1 MNAINTQA
9 VPQFD
14 IIELDQADHQEL
26 QPLTLH
32 ELQYVGGGSGASNF
46 G

>member
-9 VPQFD
+9 NPQFD
-14 IIELDQADHQEL
+14 IIELDQTDSQEI

-32 ELQYVGGGSGASNF
+32 ELQYVGGGSGSNNV